1 MLKRL
6 VQAAII
12 TLLLNLIF
20 GLTDH
25 TTNTDGAM
33 TSKVQ
38 PPINTQSEPM
48 VSLLVRSLK

>member
-6 VQAAII
+6 VQATII

-20 GLTDH
+20 GLSSN
-25 TTNTDGAM
+25 TNQVM
-33 TSKVQ
+33 SSKVES
-38 PPINTQSEPM
+38 PIKTYSEPA